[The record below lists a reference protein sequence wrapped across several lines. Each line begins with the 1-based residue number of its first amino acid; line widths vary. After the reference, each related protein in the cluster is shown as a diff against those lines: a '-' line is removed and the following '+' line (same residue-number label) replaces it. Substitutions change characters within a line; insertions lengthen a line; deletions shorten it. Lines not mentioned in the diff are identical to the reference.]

1 MTLLTQPPAEQ
12 PEGDER
18 PPHVAIVGGGFTGL
32 TAAYELAN
40 AGCEVEVIE
49 AAPQLGGLV
58 AGFTLDDGFPLER
71 AYHFLYTT
79 DEHMI
84 GMAEEL
90 GIRDRLEF
98 HPSSIIA
105 LLEGRAYGFT
115 TPVDLLRFTP
125 LSLIDRLRTGLTGLR
140 LQMLRD
146 WRPLTTVTAYEWLC
160 RVNGRRAAD
169 IVWKPL
175 LKGKFDIYWDK
186 ITMAWLW
193 TRIHVRQTSKIK
205 GEATERLGYFDGG
218 FRTMV
223 DRWVEEL
230 TERGAVLRTNTKV
243 SRFTE
248 LCGRPALEINGVTR
262 QFDAVLAA
270 IPSGAFARAAAEHP
284 AMTADYSEQ
293 LTRIDYLGAKLMIMT
308 TSEPITDSYWHQ
320 IHDLDAPFLVFLSL
334 DSLIGT
340 ERTGGRYIYYIGDY
354 VQNDDPLMTMTDDEV
369 RERWFTGL
377 EKLIPAFRRELVT
390 ESHVFA
396 FRDAQHIV
404 DVTYESR
411 IPEMRTPLPGYFLAN
426 FSQVFPEDR
435 GTNYAVRDGR
445 AVATMIEQSLGSR
458 MPATRSARRR
468 ENQRSRS
475 ASSSA

>member
-1 MTLLTQPPAEQ
+1 MTLLSDSPLTQPS
-12 PEGDER
+12 PESPTR
-18 PPHVAIVGGGFTGL
+18 IAVVGGGFTGL
-32 TAAYELAN
+32 TAAYELAK
-40 AGCEVEVIE
+40 AGHDVEVIE

-71 AYHFLYTT
+71 AYHFLYTN
-79 DEHMI
+79 DHHMI
-84 GMAEEL
+84 DMAEEL

-98 HPSSIIA
+98 HPSSITA
-105 LLEGRAYGFT
+105 LHEGTAYGFT
-115 TPVDLLRFTP
+115 TPMDLLRFAP
-125 LSLIDRLRTGLTGLR
+125 LGLADRLRTGVTGLR
-140 LQMLRD
+140 LQRLRN
-146 WRPLTTVTAYEWLC
+146 WEPLTRVTAYEWLC
-160 RVNGRRAAD
+160 RVNGKRATD

-175 LKGKFDIYWDK
+175 LKGKFDIYWDR

-193 TRIHVRQTSKIK
+193 TRINVRQTSKAP
-205 GEATERLGYFDGG
+205 GEQTERLGYFDGG

-230 TERGAVLRTNTKV
+230 SDRGAVLRTGTKV
-243 SRFTE
+243 TRFTE
-248 LCGRPALEINGVTR
+248 IDGRPALEINGVTR

-284 AMTADYSEQ
+284 AMTAEYSQ
-293 LTRIDYLGAKLMIMT
+293 SLSRIDYLGAKLMIMT

-354 VQNDDPLMTMTDDEV
+354 VQNDDPLLTMSDDEV
-369 RERWFTGL
+369 RELWFTGL

-404 DVTYESR
+404 DVTYQSR

-445 AVATMIEQSLGSR
+445 RVAALMDASLGEHAAMAPEAR
-458 MPATRSARRR
+458 TEARR
-468 ENQRSRS
+468 
-475 ASSSA
+475 

>member
-1 MTLLTQPPAEQ
+1 MTLTTSPPPQQQSAELPQ
-12 PEGDER
+12 R
-18 PPHVAIVGGGFTGL
+18 VAIVGGGFTGL
-32 TAAYELAN
+32 TAAYELAK
-40 AGCEVEVIE
+40 AGYDVEVIE
-49 AAPQLGGLV
+49 AAPQFGGLV

-79 DEHMI
+79 DHHMI
-84 GMAEEL
+84 EMAEEL

-98 HPSSIIA
+98 HPSSITAIH
-105 LLEGRAYGFT
+105 EGAMYGFT
-115 TPVDLLRFTP
+115 TPLDLLRFAP
-125 LSLIDRLRTGLTGLR
+125 LSIIDRLRTGLTGLR
-140 LQMLRD
+140 LQLLRD
-146 WRPLTTVTAYEWLC
+146 WKPLTTVTAYDWLC
-160 RVNGRRAAD
+160 KANGKRATD

-175 LKGKFDIYWDK
+175 LQGKFDIYWDR

-205 GEATERLGYFDGG
+205 GELTERLGYFDGG

-230 TERGAVLRTNTKV
+230 TARGAVLRTGTRV
-243 SRFTE
+243 TRFTE
-248 LCGRPALEINGVTR
+248 LAGRPALEINGVTR

-270 IPSGAFARAAAEHP
+270 MPSGAFARAAGEHP
-284 AMTADYSEQ
+284 AMTPEYAQQ
-293 LTRIDYLGAKLMIMT
+293 LTRIDYLGAKLMVMT

-354 VQNDDPLMTMTDDEV
+354 VQNDDSLMTMEDDDV
-369 RERWFTGL
+369 RERWFRGL
-377 EKLIPAFRRELVT
+377 EKLIPAFRRELVE
-390 ESHVFA
+390 ESHVFT

-411 IPEMRTPLPGYFLAN
+411 IPDLQTPLPGYFLAN

-445 AVATMIEQSLGSR
+445 QVAALMDETLAAE
-458 MPATRSARRR
+458 TRVGTQRRG
-468 ENQRSRS
+468 
-475 ASSSA
+475 

>member
-1 MTLLTQPPAEQ
+1 MTLTTEPTTHHATDSHPQ
-12 PEGDER
+12 R
-18 PPHVAIVGGGFTGL
+18 VAIVGGGFSGL
-32 TAAYELAN
+32 TAAYELAK
-40 AGCEVEVIE
+40 AGYEVEVIE

-79 DEHMI
+79 DHHMI

-98 HPSSIIA
+98 HPSSIQA
-105 LLEGRAYGFT
+105 LHEGSVYGFT
-115 TPVDLLRFTP
+115 TPADLLRFTP
-125 LSLIDRLRTGLTGLR
+125 LSFIDRIRTGITGLR

-160 RVNGRRAAD
+160 KVNGKKATD

-175 LKGKFDIYWDK
+175 LMGKFDTYWDS

-193 TRIHVRQTSKIK
+193 TRIQVRQTSKVP
-205 GEATERLGYFDGG
+205 GEQTERLGYFDGG

-223 DRWVEEL
+223 DRWVDEL
-230 TERGAVLRTNTKV
+230 TARGAVLRTDTKV
-243 SRFTE
+243 TRFTE
-248 LCGRPALEINGVTR
+248 LDGRPALEINGVTR

-270 IPSGAFARAAAEHP
+270 IPSGAFARAADEHP
-284 AMTADYSEQ
+284 AMTAEYSEQ
-293 LTRIDYLGAKLMIMT
+293 LTRIDYLGARLMVFT
-308 TSEPITDSYWHQ
+308 TSEPITDAYWHQ

-340 ERTGGRYIYYIGDY
+340 ERTGGRHIYYIGDY
-354 VQNDDPLMTMTDDEV
+354 VQNDDELMTMTDDEV

-377 EKLIPAFRRELVT
+377 EKLIPAFRRDLVN
-390 ESHVFA
+390 ESHVFG

-411 IPEMRTPLPGYFLAN
+411 IPSMQTPLPGYFLAN

-435 GTNYAVRDGR
+435 GTNYAVRDGKL
-445 AVATMIEQSLGSR
+445 VAGLIEQSIG
-458 MPATRSARRR
+458 AAVTTRPGARGGLVR
-468 ENQRSRS
+468 EL
-475 ASSSA
+475 

>member
-1 MTLLTQPPAEQ
+1 MTLLTNPPTEQPPEQ
-12 PEGDER
+12 HGDDS
-18 PPHVAIVGGGFTGL
+18 PPTRVAVVGGGFTGL
-32 TAAYELAN
+32 TAAYELAK
-40 AGCEVEVIE
+40 AGYEVEVIE

-79 DEHMI
+79 DHHMI
-84 GMAEEL
+84 GMADEL
-90 GIRDRLEF
+90 GIRDQLEF
-98 HPSSIIA
+98 HPSSIKA
-105 LLEGRAYGFT
+105 FYQGGTFGFT
-115 TPVDLLRFTP
+115 TPADLLRFAP
-125 LSLIDRLRTGLTGLR
+125 LSVVDRLRTGLTGLR
-140 LQMLRD
+140 LQLLRD

-160 RVNGRRAAD
+160 KVNGKTATD

-175 LKGKFDIYWDK
+175 LMGKFDVYWDQ

-205 GEATERLGYFDGG
+205 GELTERLGYFEGG

-223 DRWVEEL
+223 DRWVDEL
-230 TERGAVLRTNTKV
+230 TTRGAVLRTNTKV
-243 SRFTE
+243 TRFTE
-248 LCGRPALEINGVTR
+248 LDGRPALEINGVTR

-284 AMTADYSEQ
+284 AMTPEYEHQ
-293 LTRIDYLGAKLMIMT
+293 LSRIDYLGAKLMIMT

-377 EKLIPAFRRELVT
+377 EKLIPAFRRDLVI

-411 IPEMRTPLPGYFLAN
+411 IPEMQTPLPGYFLAN

-445 AVATMIEQSLGSR
+445 KVAALITASVGARTSAGSG
-458 MPATRSARRR
+458 SAA
-468 ENQRSRS
+468 Q
-475 ASSSA
+475 A